1 MNQEK
6 LFSITIN
13 ITKKEFVNDWV
24 KLAFLFREGRIKLE
38 EIPRELRIAE
48 PMWSEKAAKYAC
60 DINDLQLFLKYL
72 NIMYEDAQAQT
83 DPDKRKSILY
93 HWSGAQAITPFEN
106 EPEYIQYKKRTGYDD
121 REFIWQKPQK

>member
-1 MNQEK
+1 METEK
-6 LFSITIN
+6 LYSITIK
-13 ITKKEFVNDWV
+13 ITKKEYADLWLDFS
-24 KLAFLFREGRIKLE
+24 ALFREGRVKLD

-48 PMWSEKAAKYAC
+48 PSWSAKAARYAC

-93 HWSGAQAITPFEN
+93 
-106 EPEYIQYKKRTGYDD
+106 
-121 REFIWQKPQK
+121 